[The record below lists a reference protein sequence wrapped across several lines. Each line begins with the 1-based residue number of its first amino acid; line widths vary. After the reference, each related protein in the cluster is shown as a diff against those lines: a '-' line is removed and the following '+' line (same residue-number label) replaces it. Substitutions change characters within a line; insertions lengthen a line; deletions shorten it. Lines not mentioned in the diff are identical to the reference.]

1 MTVKLQVE
9 GLTKIFGHNPRAM
22 LEKIEQGLTKETIL
36 KEFGHTVGINQVS
49 FMVNEGEIFVIM
61 GLSGSGKSTLI
72 RCLNLLNR
80 PTAGKIK
87 VDGEDIV
94 KYDGKKL
101 KAYRQHKVAM
111 VFQHFGLFT
120 HRKVIDNV
128 AYGLEIR
135 RVSPTKRREMAQKAI
150 DIVGLNGWEEMYPNE
165 LSGGMQQRVGLA
177 RALATDPEILL
188 MDEPFSA
195 LDPLIR
201 REMQQE
207 LLDIQAR
214 LKKTIIFISHDI
226 NEAFKLGDRV
236 AIMKDGVIEQLGT
249 PEEILAQPKNN
260 YIKTFV
266 QDIDRS
272 KILQAKNIMV
282 RPNALVSLK
291 DGLKVAIKEMEQ
303 AGISSIF
310 VLDQERRLQGLVTI
324 DDALKA
330 LKEHRQIK
338 DILQHT
344 YSTTGPETYMN
355 ELIQIATETKYPIAV
370 INDEQKLLGIIARVT
385 VLSNLV

>member
-22 LEKIEQGLTKETIL
+22 LEKIEQGLTKDTIL

-49 FMVNEGEIFVIM
+49 FTVNEGEIFVIM

-94 KYDGKKL
+94 NYDGKQL

-135 RVSPTKRREMAQKAI
+135 RVPPAKRREMAQKVI

-282 RPNALVSLK
+282 KPNALVSLK

-324 DDALKA
+324 DDAIKA